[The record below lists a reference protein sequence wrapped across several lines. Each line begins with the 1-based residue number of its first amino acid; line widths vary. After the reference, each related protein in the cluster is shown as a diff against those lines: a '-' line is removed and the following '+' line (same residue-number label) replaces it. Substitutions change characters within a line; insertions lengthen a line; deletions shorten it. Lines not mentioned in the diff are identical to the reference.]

1 MITVFNY
8 RITALLNMSMKT
20 ENIFN
25 SWASIAR
32 VESYQE
38 FMDIDNIKLTNLV
51 LDRNLL
57 VIKGIG
63 PNLTDDQFYDLGQ
76 KFGKVWTREDY
87 KKSFITHG
95 DDPTIDQD
103 SPKPISYF
111 QTDNNMFRSNF
122 MAYHAD
128 MPHVNELSYP
138 GRALYMVKNTTD
150 GSGDTTWLNLELA
163 WEQLTQEEKDRFA
176 EYEVVFQDMYA
187 PGTRMETLPFLKI
200 NPKTNKL
207 SPRLNCY
214 GHPGVPHMAWINSI
228 LKNSVTLTA
237 REIDLFMYNTYKLL
251 ENKSNTLYRHVW
263 ELGDI
268 IVYDNWF
275 NVHKRELV
283 NGPRLLKRLSFNF
296 V

>member
-1 MITVFNY
+1 MIIVFNY
-8 RITALLNMSMKT
+8 RITALLNISMKT

-57 VIKGIG
+57 VIKGIS

-187 PGTRMETLPFLKI
+187 PETRMETLPFLKI

>member
-38 FMDIDNIKLTNLV
+38 FIDIDNIKLTNLV

-128 MPHVNELSYP
+128 MPHVKELSYP

-176 EYEVVFQDMYA
+176 EYEVVFQDMYT
-187 PGTRMETLPFLKI
+187 PGIRMETLPFLKI

-237 REIDLFMYNTYKLL
+237 QEIDLFMYNTYKLL

>member
-38 FMDIDNIKLTNLV
+38 FIDIDNIKLTNLV

-176 EYEVVFQDMYA
+176 EYEVVFQDMYT
-187 PGTRMETLPFLKI
+187 PGIRMETLPFLKI

-251 ENKSNTLYRHVW
+251 ESKSNTLYRHVW

-268 IVYDNWF
+268 VVYDNWF

>member
-38 FMDIDNIKLTNLV
+38 FIDIDNIKLTNLV

-57 VIKGIG
+57 VIKGIS

-128 MPHVNELSYP
+128 MPHVKELSYP

-176 EYEVVFQDMYA
+176 EYEVVFQDMYT
-187 PGTRMETLPFLKI
+187 PGIRMETLPFLKI

-237 REIDLFMYNTYKLL
+237 QEIDLFMYNTYKLL

>member
-38 FMDIDNIKLTNLV
+38 FIDIDNIKLTNLV

-176 EYEVVFQDMYA
+176 EYEVVFQDMYT
-187 PGTRMETLPFLKI
+187 PGIRMETLPFLKI

>member
-38 FMDIDNIKLTNLV
+38 FIDIDNIKLTNLV

-176 EYEVVFQDMYA
+176 EYEVVFQDMYT
-187 PGTRMETLPFLKI
+187 PGIRMETLPFLKI

-237 REIDLFMYNTYKLL
+237 QEIDLFMYNTYKLL
-251 ENKSNTLYRHVW
+251 ESKSNTLYRHVW

>member
-38 FMDIDNIKLTNLV
+38 FIDIDNIKLTNLV

-57 VIKGIG
+57 VIKGIS

-128 MPHVNELSYP
+128 MPHVKELSYP

-176 EYEVVFQDMYA
+176 EYEVVFQDMYT
-187 PGTRMETLPFLKI
+187 PGIRMETLPFLKI

-237 REIDLFMYNTYKLL
+237 QEIDLFMYNTYKLL
-251 ENKSNTLYRHVW
+251 ESKSNTLYRHVW

-268 IVYDNWF
+268 VVYDNWF

>member
-38 FMDIDNIKLTNLV
+38 FIDIDNIKLTNLV

-57 VIKGIG
+57 VIKGIS

-128 MPHVNELSYP
+128 MPHVKELSYP

-176 EYEVVFQDMYA
+176 EYEVVFQDMYT
-187 PGTRMETLPFLKI
+187 PGIRMETLPFLKI

-251 ENKSNTLYRHVW
+251 ESKSNTLYRHVW

-268 IVYDNWF
+268 VVYDNWF